1 MGLVGGIL
9 EAVFRKKLNSSG
21 ILEALWEDK
30 MAIKQGKLM
39 TQFVCPLCKTV
50 WLLEDNEWSYAHPKN
65 KESPDI
71 IFYCNECNREVK
83 SNIAA
88 GLAVMVTNSE
98 GMSIQYN
105 DSLYYESDE
114 ESVFDINDG
123 DD

>member
-1 MGLVGGIL
+1 
-9 EAVFRKKLNSSG
+9 
-21 ILEALWEDK
+21 

-39 TQFVCPLCKTV
+39 TKFVCPLCKTV
-50 WLLEDNEWSYAHPKN
+50 WLLEDNEWSYAHPEN
-65 KESPDI
+65 KESSDI

-83 SNIAA
+83 STIAA
-88 GLAVMVTNSE
+88 RLAVMVTNPE

-114 ESVFDINDG
+114 ESVFNINDG